1 MSLNFVSSKRVKF
14 LSFIILI
21 FNNYRI
27 MMIIFGIQ
35 EINQLIKKRIICHY

>member
-1 MSLNFVSSKRVKF
+1 MSLNFASSKRVKF

-35 EINQLIKKRIICHY
+35 EINQLIKK